1 MSNKVKRDSLLVK
14 AVLALDSYLTELERV
29 GAKINSTDMTSAFD
43 VEYIQK
49 LMTRFAECGQGVS
62 EEVTNLSTQL
72 QAARA
77 RAETVAQGVSA
88 QAELLSI
95 RRNEQNERL
104 ETFRILGEKIRELN
118 AAISPFR

>member
-43 VEYIQK
+43 VEYIEK
-49 LMTRFAECGQGVS
+49 LMTRYAECGKGVS

-72 QAARA
+72 QAAHA
-77 RAETVAQGVSA
+77 RAEAIAQGVSA
-88 QAELLSI
+88 QAELLNI
-95 RRNEQNERL
+95 RRNEQN
-104 ETFRILGEKIRELN
+104 
-118 AAISPFR
+118 